1 MSTQSEFSDKGVEA
15 AMTNG
20 KMNKPIIIS
29 SDNYVLDGHH
39 RWLAAKNAKIHDIT
53 AFKINRPAKEGLSL
67 LINFP
72 QTTFKDIHEA
82 FTSPLEWEWVTT
94 RDDLYKAI
102 GYISDNR
109 RLIITIEEDD
119 KADEW
124 SIMFSAT
131 DKSGGQS
138 TRVTNMGSEFQIFST
153 VIAVLQDWWNT
164 HKETA
169 DVIKFTSWQR
179 ETTRV
184 KLYNSLAKKMASMT
198 GFHMDTYNEGPLVHF
213 ALHRY
218 GMNESAGVGKI
229 VKGVNTTVDV
239 GPNEIAIQAAK
250 FGNKVSKD
258 GRPKKN
264 LRESE
269 ISNRRVLTEAQLQEA
284 MLDSVTKWLGSNA
297 SKTIE
302 DLSNSIV
309 TMKDAAILIKDI
321 LTDNT
326 YFETAYTQMVKSS
339 RGMLKQLNSVMNTAI
354 GLVNNQTAANTLR
367 GLVQN
372 VITFASS
379 IFKRGGIIGF
389 LGSLGVY
396 AFTKYMV
403 QNLNNA
409 QTIIKNVINS
419 DFADQF
425 GSFIS
430 TVMNVA
436 TEKLPGLTFF
446 SFFDNLNTVKE
457 LFFEVLGSIKRK
469 LDFGRNL
476 NTKAA

>member
-1 MSTQSEFSDKGVEA
+1 
-15 AMTNG
+15 
-20 KMNKPIIIS
+20 
-29 SDNYVLDGHH
+29 
-39 RWLAAKNAKIHDIT
+39 
-53 AFKINRPAKEGLSL
+53 
-67 LINFP
+67 
-72 QTTFKDIHEA
+72 
-82 FTSPLEWEWVTT
+82 
-94 RDDLYKAI
+94 
-102 GYISDNR
+102 
-109 RLIITIEEDD
+109 
-119 KADEW
+119 
-124 SIMFSAT
+124 
-131 DKSGGQS
+131 
-138 TRVTNMGSEFQIFST
+138 
-153 VIAVLQDWWNT
+153 
-164 HKETA
+164 
-169 DVIKFTSWQR
+169 
-179 ETTRV
+179 
-184 KLYNSLAKKMASMT
+184 MT

-264 LRESE
+264 LREAE
-269 ISNRRVLTEAQLQEA
+269 ILNRRVLTEAQLQEA